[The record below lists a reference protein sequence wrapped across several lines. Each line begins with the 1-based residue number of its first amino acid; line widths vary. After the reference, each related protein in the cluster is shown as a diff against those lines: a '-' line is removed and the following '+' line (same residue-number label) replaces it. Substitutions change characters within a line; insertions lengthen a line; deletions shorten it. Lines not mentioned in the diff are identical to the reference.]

1 MNLAMAIATVERAV
15 DRELIGEEFNGLIAY
30 LTTQK
35 ITKKHIQEAQ
45 DKLDEWEDMVDYR
58 GMSREEMEQQE
69 KKDND
74 ALYQVAKILFFVGV
88 HPYDPI

>member
-15 DRELIGEEFNGLIAY
+15 DRELIGEEFNGLITY

-35 ITKKHIQEAQ
+35 ITEKHIQEAQ
-45 DKLDEWEDMVDYR
+45 DKLDEWEDMDYR
-58 GMSREEMEQQE
+58 GMSREEMDQQE

-74 ALYQVAKILFFVGV
+74 NLYRAVKKLLDDFKA
-88 HPYDPI
+88 

>member
-35 ITKKHIQEAQ
+35 ITEKHIQEAQ
-45 DKLDEWEDMVDYR
+45 DKLDEWEDMDYR

-74 ALYQVAKILFFVGV
+74 NLYRAAKKLLDDFNM
-88 HPYDPI
+88 